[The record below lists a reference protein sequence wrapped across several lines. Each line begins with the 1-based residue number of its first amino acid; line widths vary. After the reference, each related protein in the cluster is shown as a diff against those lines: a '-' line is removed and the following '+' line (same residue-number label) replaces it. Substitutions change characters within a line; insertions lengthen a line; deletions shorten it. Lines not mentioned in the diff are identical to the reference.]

1 MNNNNNRYTTVP
13 LTYEETTFFGLLKI
27 SGWKSF
33 KNWSIVYALILTII
47 FFCISSI
54 TEISMD
60 TSQIYSIA
68 KSLSPLLLGA
78 ATGVF
83 GIVIAAL
90 TITISLFN
98 EVLLP
103 KMLETK
109 LLHKY
114 LFPFWKAVVL
124 WAINIVFSIFLTTL
138 TIIKF
143 KKFFLTEIIFF
154 LEIFLFFYAVFYT
167 IKLTGLVV
175 QLALQKAQI
184 IKK

>member
-1 MNNNNNRYTTVP
+1 MDNDRHETP
-13 LTYEETTFFGLLKI
+13 SLTYEETTFFGLFKI

-33 KNWSIVYALILTII
+33 KNWSIAYALILTII
-47 FFCISSI
+47 FFAIIMIINVPSI
-54 TEISMD
+54 KTSEI
-60 TSQIYSIA
+60 IYVA
-68 KSLSPLLLGA
+68 KELSPLLLSA

-90 TITISLFN
+90 TITISLFS
-98 EVLLP
+98 EALLP
-103 KMLETK
+103 KMLNTK

-124 WAINIVFSIFLTTL
+124 WAINIILSIFLTTFTL
-138 TIIKF
+138 LKF
-143 KKFFLTEIIFF
+143 NKFFLIESLLF
-154 LEIFLFFYAVFYT
+154 LELFIFFYAVFYT

-184 IKK
+184 IEK